1 MTDKAQF
8 DADEWEHVSRAPAIA
23 AMYLISAE
31 KGGTLRES
39 MAVGKV
45 YAEVRKD
52 STGSP
57 LVDEIVASLSSI
69 SPKEFADK
77 EQFQAEAVGQV
88 RAAKETLAAKAD
100 PEEVSTY
107 GDFIVTVVKR
117 VAEADK
123 SGGFMGIGGERVTA
137 QETAAIEEIRAA
149 VS

>member
-1 MTDKAQF
+1 MGAHLPRTGDRRDVRDQRR
-8 DADEWEHVSRAPAIA
+8 EGRHSPREHGRRQ
-23 AMYLISAE
+23 
-31 KGGTLRES
+31 GLRR
-39 MAVGKV
+39 GPQGLD
-45 YAEVRKD
+45 RL
-52 STGSP
+52 P

-69 SPKEFADK
+69 SPNEFASK

-149 VS
+149 LS